1 MIVNEGICDE
11 VEKKRFKCADEVEVG
26 SVSQT
31 VEAEV
36 GEDQP
41 RREL

>member
-1 MIVNEGICDE
+1 MIVNEGICDDA
-11 VEKKRFKCADEVEVG
+11 EKKCFKCAGDVDVG

-36 GEDQP
+36 GGDQP
-41 RREL
+41 RRAL